1 MNVKNNIIIPIL
13 ITFSTM
19 LFILVATFSVMHF
32 FFPLSLSTWF
42 YSLGSEN
49 VSVYYMEK
57 SYEKTNDYKQ
67 LYSLINLSIKTN
79 DYERVEKY
87 YEKFIENENYN
98 SFVLKIDA
106 SNLSNNVSNLVK
118 STMYSED
125 NYLKNRYV
133 KSLVKQNKVD
143 KAFAFANE
151 NSKLVI
157 SSEDVG
163 IYVYTYIFDKQVDFS
178 NIQNLQ
184 QFAGELETYFNN
196 CVVVYN
202 EIASMEQPQKVK
214 GLIVG
219 SRINEIA
226 KNLKVIKNYNNS
238 FVTLT
243 NEEINNCVLQIS
255 KNMTQFV

>member
-32 FFPLSLSTWF
+32 FFPLSLSNWF

-87 YEKFIENENYN
+87 YEEFSKNENYN
-98 SFVLKIDA
+98 TFVLKVDA

-125 NYLKNRYV
+125 NYLKNRYIKAV
-133 KSLVKQNKVD
+133 VKQNKVD

-151 NSKLVI
+151 TSELVI
-157 SSEDVG
+157 TKDDVG
-163 IYVYTYIFDKQVDFS
+163 IYVYGYIFEQTVDFS
-178 NIQNLQ
+178 GLQNLQ
-184 QFAGELETYFNN
+184 QFAGELEEYFNQ
-196 CVVVYN
+196 CVSVYN
-202 EIASMEQPQKVK
+202 EIASMEQPEKVK

-219 SRINEIA
+219 TRINEVA
-226 KNLKVIKNYNNS
+226 KNLKVIKGYNNN
-238 FVTLT
+238 FVSLT